1 MPSQTGVWEGGVMIR
16 TQRADIV
23 LPFYL
28 SYDCLG
34 RRGNDKDVKRTF
46 LGKEKS
52 IDLKVRCNEAKTNK
66 ESFYHWAHGA
76 HDIERA

>member
-1 MPSQTGVWEGGVMIR
+1 MIR

-34 RRGNDKDVKRTF
+34 RRGDNKDAKRTF

-52 IDLKVRCNEAKTNK
+52 IDFNVCCREYSTSGKNREEYYLKRDGMPSQT
-66 ESFYHWAHGA
+66 
-76 HDIERA
+76 